1 MGKQKLKCYEEDDVA
16 GTIERAGRGNN
27 FYNRFARREE
37 RDVKKE
43 YN

>member
-1 MGKQKLKCYEEDDVA
+1 MKKMKLPMPSK
-16 GTIERAGRGNN
+16 RAGRGNN
-27 FYNRFARREE
+27 FYNHFARREE